1 MIIASPDNNNRAE
14 LIYLSEIRF
23 GSSYYKLKINGK
35 ELENRIF
42 GDAYLWSAD
51 SRYFAAQ
58 EWLTTNYQEGP
69 ITRVALF
76 DVVNSLC
83 ANFKVVVKGFAQDFN
98 FEKGKLIYM
107 KYYYADSKIVEVEVD
122 ISSIVSWSK
131 Y

>member
-23 GSSYYKLKINGK
+23 GPSYYKLELNGK
-35 ELENRIF
+35 ELGNRIF

-76 DVVNSLC
+76 DVVNGLC
-83 ANFKVVVKGFAQDFN
+83 ANFKFVVKGFAIDFN
-98 FEKGKLIYM
+98 FENGKLIY
-107 KYYYADSKIVEVEVD
+107 KKHYYADSKIVEVEVD
-122 ISSIVSWSK
+122 ISSIVNWSK